1 MIGRV
6 SPESTNWPLST
17 PADDTVTDVPVA
29 AKLPTSETLDPT
41 VTFPKLNVAGE
52 ADRTPGVVPV
62 PESAT
67 LSGEF
72 DASETTA
79 SVLLAVP
86 AAAGVKVAVKVT
98 LWVGV
103 KCLGQGQP
111 RDRESRARDICL

>member
-1 MIGRV
+1 M
-6 SPESTNWPLST
+6 SPESTNCPLST
-17 PADDTVTDVPVA
+17 PADDTVTDVPVE

-41 VTFPKLNVAGE
+41 VTFPKLSVPGE
-52 ADRTPGVVPV
+52 TDRAPGVVPV

-79 SVLLAVP
+79 SVLLAAP

-103 KCLGQGQP
+103 KVMGKVSP
-111 RDRESRARDICL
+111 EIENPAPETFA